1 MSPGS
6 IMPKYPWLLTQALD
20 TSTTALKINALR
32 SIGVPYEEGY
42 EKFAN
47 EDLMKQANQIADDLI
62 NNGIPADW
70 DKDVIALI
78 AYIQRLGKDI
88 KGNQTR

>member
-1 MSPGS
+1 
-6 IMPKYPWLLTQALD
+6 MPPYPWLLTHTLD
-20 TSTTALKINALR
+20 TSSTATKINALR

-47 EDLMKQANQIADDLI
+47 QDLEKQANQIADDLI

-78 AYIQRLGKDI
+78 AYIQRLGTDI
-88 KGNQTR
+88 KGNQAK